1 MWNAGEASF
10 KKSTS
15 IVLGYVSLITA
26 SYVGA
31 EEVGQ
36 PGVWYGLITAACIPL
51 SLICWTRL
59 RQHVVPPRGIVPLR
73 GSPES
78 KFDGIWKHGG
88 LEPRVIR
95 EKMQDGSLGPNKFAI
110 EIWYHKGENDRK
122 SFAIPLS
129 RRDLERLRGTTIRK
143 LKEYPELQP

>member
-1 MWNAGEASF
+1 MWNASEASF
-10 KKSTS
+10 KKSAS
-15 IVLGYVSLITA
+15 IVLGYVSLVTA

-31 EEVGQ
+31 EEIGQ

-59 RQHVVPPRGIVPLR
+59 RQYEVPSRGIFRLR
-73 GSPES
+73 GSLES

-95 EKMQDGSLGPNKFAI
+95 EKMQDGSFGTNKFAI
-110 EIWYHKGENDRK
+110 EIWYQKGENDIK
-122 SFAIPLS
+122 SFAIPVS
-129 RRDLERLRGTTIRK
+129 RRDLERLRNTTIRK
-143 LKEYPELQP
+143 LKEYPDL